1 MLLDRKFGSLLLLG
15 TTFNV
20 KTTTL
25 LPLSAMLKPLGTML
39 KPLGTILKPLGTMLK
54 PLGTMLKALGTILKP
69 LGTML
74 KPLGTILKP
83 LGTILKP
90 LGTMLSVKATR
101 PLPRGNC
108 AQYGNCQP
116 APMGTMPNV
125 NLLANYHTHFHVQA
139 CAERASRTKRCIT
152 WITVP
157 KSQ

>member
-20 KTTTL
+20 KTTTP
-25 LPLSAMLKPLGTML
+25 LPLSA
-39 KPLGTILKPLGTMLK
+39 MLK

-101 PLPRGNC
+101 PLPRGTVLNMETASLHQWALC
-108 AQYGNCQP
+108 
-116 APMGTMPNV
+116 PM
-125 NLLANYHTHFHVQA
+125 
-139 CAERASRTKRCIT
+139 
-152 WITVP
+152 
-157 KSQ
+157 